1 MLSDYVFNELNL
13 PEVKKDDP
21 GAHYRYEYKGIKLD
35 PARIAKV
42 YNMTDHL
49 DFTILKKELRMG
61 RGQKDNR
68 QDLTDIISAA
78 QRRLEMMDE
87 DGE

>member
-1 MLSDYVFNELNL
+1 MLSDYVFNEPKL

-42 YNMTDHL
+42 YNMTDHME
-49 DFTILKKELRMG
+49 FSILKKVLRLG
-61 RGQKDNR
+61 SAHKDKR

-78 QRRLEMMDE
+78 QRRLEIMDE